1 MAGGKR
7 MSFRATVVIGDRKGR
22 VGVGTGKGA
31 DVSIAIAKGTKRA
44 EKNFIR
50 VPIVNGT
57 IPHRIEEKFGAAV
70 IMLKPAPAGTGIR
83 AGGAVRVV
91 LELAGVPNAVG
102 KIFGSKNKLNNAR
115 ATILALQSFMKDL
128 NRWKQHRKIEKE
140 TPKGLEA
147 VSI

>member
-7 MSFRATVVIGDRKGR
+7 MSFRACVVIGDRKGR
-22 VGVGTGKGA
+22 VGVGVGKGA
-31 DVSIAIAKGTKRA
+31 DVSMAIAKGTKRA
-44 EKNFIR
+44 EKNFIV
-50 VPIVNGT
+50 VPIVNET
-57 IPHRIEEKFGAAV
+57 IPHRIEQKSGAAI

-115 ATILALQSFMKDL
+115 ATILALQSFMKNL
-128 NRWKQHRKIEKE
+128 ERRKRFVK
-140 TPKGLEA
+140 KEA
-147 VSI
+147 V